1 MHRRKAMTKW
11 FNHLVAL
18 AALCLLLPA
27 AAQYPV
33 RPVKIIV
40 PFPPGSTGDLVPRAI
55 AQRLQQ
61 STGQPFV
68 LESRPGAAGNIATEF
83 VAKAAP
89 DGYTL
94 LTNSVAIAITPH
106 LTKPAFDLQK
116 DLIPLSQTIAGSYVL
131 IAHPSFPANTLK
143 EFIDEVKKN
152 PGRHNY
158 GSYGI
163 GSGPHLAMELF
174 KSAAGLEVQHVP
186 FKGAAPAMQELQAGR
201 VQFAFDTTVASIPHI
216 RGGRIKAIALGGL
229 RTCDVL
235 PGVPTIAQTFAG
247 FDTDGWQG
255 FFAPAGTPSEVVQ
268 KLSAEIVRAVRSPE
282 FVKQM
287 KDLGFE
293 AVGNTPEQFSALVQS
308 EYSRYGRV
316 IREHGIKA
324 E

>member
-1 MHRRKAMTKW
+1 MTKW
-11 FNHLVAL
+11 FNRLAAL

-27 AAQYPV
+27 AAQYPA

-61 STGQPFV
+61 STGQAFI
-68 LESRPGAAGNIATEF
+68 LEAKPGAAGNIAAEF

-94 LTNSVAIAITPH
+94 LTHSVAIAITPH
-106 LTKPAFDLQK
+106 LTKPAFDIQK

-131 IAHPSFPANTLK
+131 IAHPSFPASTLK

-163 GSGPHLAMELF
+163 GSGPHLAMEVF
-174 KSAAGLEVQHVP
+174 KSSAGLDVQHVP

-216 RGGRIKAIALGGL
+216 RSGRVKAIALGGP
-229 RTCDVL
+229 RTHEVL
-235 PGVPTIAQTFAG
+235 PGVPTIAQMYAG

-255 FFAPAGTPSEVVQ
+255 FFAPAGTPPEVVQ
-268 KLSAEIVRAVRSPE
+268 KLNAEIVRAVRSPE

-293 AVGNTPEQFSALVQS
+293 AVGNTQEQFNALVQS
-308 EYSRYGRV
+308 EYARYGRV